1 LPYWHAESRE
11 GGGKGRLI
19 VQRARGASESW
30 YDAGLSERVVAVAGA
45 QTAPAGGSG
54 RRLRF
59 FFPLLDTPKKLLHNL
74 VSLLLAQLAS
84 CKKTEYRLAGQ
95 WPGRVP

>member
-1 LPYWHAESRE
+1 
-11 GGGKGRLI
+11 
-19 VQRARGASESW
+19 SESW
-30 YDAGLSERVVAVAGA
+30 YDAGLSKRVVAVAGA

-84 CKKTEYRLAGQ
+84 CKKNRIP
-95 WPGRVP
+95 PGGSVARQGALTGTMLFNN